1 MVPFPEVC
9 TSLARTTKE
18 GVCGLHLRFRDV
30 LGSALR
36 QVSEGRNV
44 DVVDKTG
51 AKTCVPENIKHKQNQ
66 SKTQHKPSK
75 ASTAARSKPSSQ
87 HEAKQSMT
95 NHSKAKQVKQATQSN
110 AKQHQ
115 QIT

>member
-66 SKTQHKPSK
+66 SKQHNTSQAKQAQQRDPSQAVNTKQSK
-75 ASTAARSKPSSQ
+75 A
-87 HEAKQSMT
+87 
-95 NHSKAKQVKQATQSN
+95 
-110 AKQHQ
+110 
-115 QIT
+115 